1 MRTSEAETGGSE
13 GLCDCS
19 PIHPSDTATSHLLHG
34 QVIIVS
40 KPLVIIPLSLYD
52 VKKNYTDRL
61 SLRQIYTNISYEI
74 YFFSYL

>member
-34 QVIIVS
+34 QVIMCFVVKI
-40 KPLVIIPLSLYD
+40 LVIPEGLRAPCLAIGLQGTSNKADNYSTM
-52 VKKNYTDRL
+52 KKANR
-61 SLRQIYTNISYEI
+61 
-74 YFFSYL
+74 